1 MPLPQLGREEPAVSM
16 DSSGKIVWARH
27 NEIQTANANVRLG
40 PGTGA
45 ALCRLCAYFLPP
57 LTH

>member
-1 MPLPQLGREEPAVSM
+1 M

-40 PGTGA
+40 PGTDR
-45 ALCRLCAYFLPP
+45 CPLPGCVRSFGVA
-57 LTH
+57 